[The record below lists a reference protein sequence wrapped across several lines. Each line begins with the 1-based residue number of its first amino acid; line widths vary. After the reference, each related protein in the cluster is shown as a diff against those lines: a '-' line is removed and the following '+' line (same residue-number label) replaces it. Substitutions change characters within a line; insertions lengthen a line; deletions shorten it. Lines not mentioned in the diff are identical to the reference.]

1 MVKQLTLLSCW
12 LRKGAAVLG
21 RTYDQQVCSL
31 ARALEVVGER
41 WTLLIVR
48 DALLG
53 LTRFEQFS
61 DSLGLARTVLTDR
74 LGRLVDA
81 GVLERVRYQRRPDR
95 FEYRLTERGRG
106 LGIPV
111 LALMQWGDAH
121 LAGPAG
127 PPRLARHASCSGDV
141 LVGAICRHCGQPV
154 HHDVDL
160 VPGPGSPPPPARVIA
175 VSAPERTRHVLS
187 DTER

>member
-1 MVKQLTLLSCW
+1 
-12 LRKGAAVLG
+12 VLG
-21 RTYDQQVCSL
+21 RTYDDQVCSL

-53 LTRFEQFS
+53 LRRFEEFS

-74 LGRLVDA
+74 LGRLVEA

-95 FEYRLTERGRG
+95 FEYLLTDRGRG
-106 LGIPV
+106 LGVPV

-127 PPRLARHASCSGDV
+127 PPRLAKHAGCTGH
-141 LVGAICRHCGQPV
+141 LVIGATCQHCGEAADQRV
-154 HHDVDL
+154 RL
-160 VPGPGSPPPPARVIA
+160 VPGPGARRTTEPGPA
-175 VSAPERTRHVLS
+175 TR
-187 DTER
+187 